1 MPGVDGARSVNVNVA
16 IAFGATVV
24 SVVVATRLALSH
36 PTAMPASAGAVESP
50 LTPRFT

>member
-16 IAFGATVV
+16 IALGATLV
-24 SVVVATRLALSH
+24 SLVVATRFVLSH
-36 PTAMPASAGAVESP
+36 PTAMPASAGPVESP